1 MTRIVSATPEK
12 IIIEF
17 DKRLELHDGH
27 KLVRVSLPNLL
38 IYQRAL
44 EAK

>member
-1 MTRIVSATPEK
+1 MTRIVYATPEK

-27 KLVRVSLPNLL
+27 KPVRVSLENPL

>member
-1 MTRIVSATPEK
+1 MTRVISITPEK
-12 IIIEF
+12 IVIEF

-27 KLVRVSLPNLL
+27 KPVRVSLANPL

>member
-1 MTRIVSATPEK
+1 MTRIISASPAK
-12 IIIEF
+12 IVIEF

-27 KLVRVSLPNLL
+27 KPVRVSLPNPL

-44 EAK
+44 EGK

>member
-38 IYQRAL
+38 IYQREL

>member
-1 MTRIVSATPEK
+1 MTRIVSATPQK

-27 KLVRVSLPNLL
+27 KPVRVSLPNPL

>member
-1 MTRIVSATPEK
+1 MTRIVAVTPEK

-17 DKRLELHDGH
+17 EKRLELHDGH
-27 KLVRVSLPNLL
+27 KFVRISLPNPL

-44 EAK
+44 EGK

>member
-1 MTRIVSATPEK
+1 MTRVIAITPEK
-12 IIIEF
+12 IVIEF

-27 KLVRVSLPNLL
+27 KLVRVSLPNPL

-44 EAK
+44 EGK